1 MNARRINTYSMA
13 EIDENQRYE
22 EVVAGN
28 VVRRAAAEPS
38 VQPKR
43 KIQKAPLERVS
54 RESQKKR
61 GIFTAAEEQKHTYL
75 FSSVLTI
82 VGMFIV
88 AVFAFMVLSQ
98 SAVINSNQ
106 MKIME
111 LENEIKSQINAR
123 EAVYSEYLSSVDIG
137 ILEAKAQALGMHAP
151 TEGQIVIIE

>member
-54 RESQKKR
+54 QESQKKR
-61 GIFTAAEEQKHTYL
+61 GIFTTGSRK
-75 FSSVLTI
+75 
-82 VGMFIV
+82 
-88 AVFAFMVLSQ
+88 
-98 SAVINSNQ
+98 
-106 MKIME
+106 K
-111 LENEIKSQINAR
+111 R
-123 EAVYSEYLSSVDIG
+123 LSSRFAGVADTQEDLHNNIN
-137 ILEAKAQALGMHAP
+137 
-151 TEGQIVIIE
+151 II